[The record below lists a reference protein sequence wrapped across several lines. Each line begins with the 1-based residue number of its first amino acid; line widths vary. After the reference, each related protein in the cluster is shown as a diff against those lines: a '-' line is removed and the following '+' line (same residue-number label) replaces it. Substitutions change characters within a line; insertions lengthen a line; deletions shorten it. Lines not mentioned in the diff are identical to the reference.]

1 MNFSL
6 KSVTSVS
13 GFLFVFIALVFFGV
27 ESNRMFAD
35 DPSSKP
41 SEESLIA
48 ILKSDAPK
56 AEKAITCKK
65 LAIWG
70 SAACV
75 DEIAKLLVDDELTSW
90 ARISLENIP
99 DPAADEALVEALS
112 KVEGRS
118 LVGVINSLGVRKT
131 KSAVA
136 AIAERLQGDEEVAV
150 ASALA
155 LGKIGDA
162 AAADALLKQ
171 ASNVS
176 SKKVSNAIAEG
187 LNRISEQRFI
197 AGELEPSISIA
208 KSVLGMDV
216 PKIRKIEATRCL
228 ILASKESGVP
238 ALIEQL
244 QSKDRDFKN
253 IGLAVARELQGDGVS
268 ALLVAAIDDLG
279 EETSSLLI
287 LALADRG
294 DASVLA
300 EMKKIVRDGSPESR
314 IAAMEVLKEVGGVD
328 SLEVL
333 LASATDTNSEVAV
346 AATATIAQLSG
357 QEIDQEIVSR
367 LGVADSAT
375 QAVLISLIGKRR
387 IDAVEPIV
395 ASASSENG
403 EVRAAALT
411 ALGQIATEAELDLLV
426 GRAIGSDKKFESDQA
441 LALESLKYVAV
452 RLADPTV
459 VVTKLDAAMQRV
471 DEPAQVKIL
480 EILAAIG
487 GEKALTVIGKAAIS
501 ESKLLQDSAT
511 QLLGAWMTVDA
522 GPVLLELA
530 ARPGYAFRVRSL
542 RGYLRLVRQFLMP
555 DPQRLA
561 MCQKAFA
568 VAERDEE
575 KKLLLEVVQRYPST
589 GMLELARQIG
599 EKNPQ
604 LKGDVD
610 KVVKIMEEKQK

>member
-1 MNFSL
+1 MNFSH
-6 KSVTSVS
+6 KSVASI
-13 GFLFVFIALVFFGV
+13 FRYLLLFVALVLTAG
-27 ESNRMFAD
+27 ESNRLFAD
-35 DPSSKP
+35 DPNSGP

-56 AEKAITCKK
+56 SEKAITCKK

-75 DEIAKLLVDDELTSW
+75 DEVAKLLVDDELTSW
-90 ARISLENIP
+90 ARITLENIP
-99 DPAADEALVEALS
+99 DPAADAGLLKALDSVQ
-112 KVEGRS
+112 GRS

-150 ASALA
+150 AAALA

-171 ASNVS
+171 ISNG

-197 AGELEPSISIA
+197 AGELEPSISVA
-208 KSVLGMDV
+208 KFVLGMDV

-228 ILASKESGVP
+228 ILASKEGGVP
-238 ALIEQL
+238 SLIEQL

-268 ALLVAAIDDLG
+268 ELLVAAIDDLDQ
-279 EETSSLLI
+279 ETGSLLI

-300 EMKKIVRDGSPESR
+300 EMKKIVKDGSPESR
-314 IAAMEVLKEVGGVD
+314 VAAMEVLKEIGGVD

-333 LASATDTNSEVAV
+333 LVSATDANSDVAL
-346 AATATIAQLSG
+346 AATATIAKLSG
-357 QEIDQEIVSR
+357 QQIDQEIVNR
-367 LGVADSAT
+367 LEDADAAT

-387 IDAVEPIV
+387 IDAVEPIL
-395 ASASSENG
+395 ASVSSENG

-411 ALGQIATEAELDLLV
+411 ALGQIATEAELDLLI

-452 RLADPTV
+452 RLPDPTV
-459 VVTKLDAAMQRV
+459 VVTKLAAAMQNV
-471 DEPAQVKIL
+471 EEPAQVKIL

-487 GEKALTVIGKAAIS
+487 GEKALAVIGKVAIS

-522 GPVLLELA
+522 GSVLLELA

-555 DPQRLA
+555 DPQRVE
-561 MCQKAFA
+561 MCKKAFA

-575 KKLLLEVVQRYPST
+575 KKLLLEVIQRYPSA

-599 EKNPQ
+599 QKNPQ
-604 LKGDVD
+604 LKSEVD
-610 KVVKIMEEKQK
+610 KIVDELEKKRK